1 MNRLSLVDSLFLYL
15 ETPQTP
21 MNIASLT
28 IFTPS
33 SPEPDL
39 FTRFREHTAARLDLL
54 PSYRRRLEM
63 TPLGLDHPVWV
74 VDDALDLDHH
84 IRHVALPKPG
94 TMEQLRALVAE
105 LHAVPL
111 DRARPLWEYHLIEGL
126 EHGAFAVYIK
136 LHHSDMDGIA
146 GMATLDVTYD
156 FSPDG
161 GQGLT
166 PRTHARS
173 SGEPADFLEL
183 TSTAIADFI
192 RQGYRAVKSLP
203 GAARTLAKAAP
214 HFSRDARI
222 LLGYARGMPRT
233 PFNVTIS
240 AHRIFAT
247 CSLALAEV
255 KKVAKSRGVTINDIV
270 LALSA
275 GALRRY
281 LIDHHALPGAPL
293 IAGVPASL
301 RAPGDGTLNNQVV
314 FSLSRLPTDVPDP
327 LPRLAAARLA
337 AEEAKGL
344 FADVRDLLTTDI
356 SIAGAP
362 LIITALA
369 RLMAGARAY
378 NAMRF
383 FNVVI
388 SNVPG
393 PREPMYCVGAPA
405 THYFP
410 VSIPF
415 HGCALNITVQS
426 YLDQLD
432 FGLIACSET
441 VPDAQSIADYIAD
454 DFEAMRKA
462 NEALSGPDAIQ
473 TIGLSTIVSP
483 RPGQEAARPDRR
495 NVETSPPKADPVSVL
510 ARNIEAL
517 SRATEAISRKLA
529 KPSARAVS
537 SKTLPAKSKIAPG
550 RPKAS
555 SAANT
560 AERPSASETSAVQP
574 ATRAGKAGHDLAPPS
589 RAARRHKRRAPAA
602 SRKP

>member
-28 IFTPS
+28 IFTPA
-33 SPEPDL
+33 SPQPDL
-39 FTRFREHTAARLDLL
+39 FVRFREHTAARLDLL

-74 VDDALDLDHH
+74 TEDSVDLDHH
-84 IRHVALPKPG
+84 IRHAVLPKPG
-94 TMEQLRALVAE
+94 TIGQLRTCVAE

-136 LHHSDMDGIA
+136 MHHCDMDGIA
-146 GMATLDVTYD
+146 GMSTLDVVYD

-161 GQGLT
+161 GPALLPQKVVG
-166 PRTHARS
+166 PS
-173 SGEPADFLEL
+173 SEPVDFLEL
-183 TSTAIADFI
+183 TSTAIADFL
-192 RQGYRAVKSLP
+192 RQGYRTVASLP
-203 GAARTLAKAAP
+203 GAARTLARAAP
-214 HFSRDARI
+214 HFGRDARF
-222 LLGYARGMPRT
+222 LLGYATRMPRT
-233 PFNVTIS
+233 PFNVAIS
-240 AHRIFAT
+240 PHRVYAT
-247 CSLALAEV
+247 CSLPLTEV
-255 KKVAKSRGVTINDIV
+255 KRLAKSKGATINDVV

-281 LIDHHALPGAPL
+281 LIDHDALPNAPL

-301 RAPGDGTLNNQVV
+301 RAPGDARLNNQVM

-327 LPRLAAARLA
+327 LQRLAAARLA
-337 AEEAKGL
+337 GQEAKGL

-356 SIAGAP
+356 SIVGAP
-362 LIITALA
+362 LVITALG
-369 RLMAGARAY
+369 RLMAGTRAY
-378 NAMRF
+378 NVMRPF

-405 THYFP
+405 RHYFP
-410 VSIPF
+410 MSIPF

-426 YLDQLD
+426 YVDQLD

-441 VPDAQSIADYIAD
+441 VPDAQRIADHLAE
-454 DFEAMRKA
+454 DFEALRKA
-462 NEALSGPDAIQ
+462 DEVSSRPDAIGAIAL
-473 TIGLSTIVSP
+473 TTPPAPASG
-483 RPGQEAARPDRR
+483 REAARPDGPGA
-495 NVETSPPKADPVSVL
+495 EASASKAQPESAL

-517 SRATEAISRKLA
+517 SRATEAMSRKLREQAAASISPKTRTHKSKAAAPQRKGGPAA
-529 KPSARAVS
+529 KGVERPS
-537 SKTLPAKSKIAPG
+537 SKDTSAAPVQKTTRKLA
-550 RPKAS
+550 RPSRPVLRRQRQAS
-555 SAANT
+555 SA
-560 AERPSASETSAVQP
+560 
-574 ATRAGKAGHDLAPPS
+574 GKKS
-589 RAARRHKRRAPAA
+589 
-602 SRKP
+602 

>member
-28 IFTPS
+28 IFTPAA
-33 SPEPDL
+33 PVPAL
-39 FTRFREHTAARLDLL
+39 FSRFREHTAARLDLL

-74 VDDALDLDHH
+74 TDDSLDLDHH
-84 IRHVALPKPG
+84 VRHAVLPKPG

-105 LHAVPL
+105 FHAVPL

-136 LHHSDMDGIA
+136 MHHCDMDGIA
-146 GMATLDVTYD
+146 GMSTLEAVYD

-161 GQGLT
+161 GPAT
-166 PRTHARS
+166 PPRKARGS
-173 SGEPADFLEL
+173 SAEPSDFLEL
-183 TSTAIADFI
+183 TSTAVADFL

-214 HFSRDARI
+214 HFTRDARF
-222 LLGYARGMPRT
+222 LLHYATGMPRT
-233 PFNVTIS
+233 PLNVTIS
-240 AHRIFAT
+240 ARRVYAT
-247 CSLALAEV
+247 CSLALDEV
-255 KKVAKSRGVTINDIV
+255 KKIARSQGATINDVV

-281 LIDHHALPGAPL
+281 LIDRHALPDAPL

-301 RAPGDGTLNNQVV
+301 RAPGDATLNNQVM

-337 AEEAKGL
+337 GQEAKGL

-356 SIAGAP
+356 SIVGAP
-362 LIITALA
+362 LVITALG
-369 RLMAGARAY
+369 RLMARTRAY
-378 NAMRF
+378 NVVRPF

-393 PREPMYCVGAPA
+393 PREPMYCAGAPA
-405 THYFP
+405 RHYFP
-410 VSIPF
+410 MSIPF

-432 FGLIACSET
+432 FGLVACSET
-441 VPDAQSIADYIAD
+441 VPDAQRIADYLAE

-462 NEALSGPDAIQ
+462 DAASSRPDAVE
-473 TIGLSTIVSP
+473 TIAH
-483 RPGQEAARPDRR
+483 EAARRLGRGAEASGSMPRPDSAL
-495 NVETSPPKADPVSVL
+495 T
-510 ARNIEAL
+510 RNIDAL
-517 SRATEAISRKLA
+517 SRATEAVARKLGLRA
-529 KPSARAVS
+529 ADSVSPGTGVSKSKGGARKPKARSAGDAVERRQDGQKRAVHPAALAH
-537 SKTLPAKSKIAPG
+537 KTARKRG
-550 RPKAS
+550 RPS
-555 SAANT
+555 
-560 AERPSASETSAVQP
+560 PP
-574 ATRAGKAGHDLAPPS
+574 AQRRKHQAPRGGKKS
-589 RAARRHKRRAPAA
+589 
-602 SRKP
+602 

>member
-28 IFTPS
+28 IFTPAL
-33 SPEPDL
+33 PQTDL
-39 FTRFREHTAARLDLL
+39 FARFHEHTAARLDLL

-74 VDDALDLDHH
+74 TEDSIDLDHH
-84 IRHVALPKPG
+84 IRHNVLPKPG
-94 TMEQLRALVAE
+94 TMEQLRACVAE

-136 LHHSDMDGIA
+136 MHHCDMDGIA
-146 GMATLDVTYD
+146 GMSTLDVVYD

-161 GQGLT
+161 GPAPLRHKAVG
-166 PRTHARS
+166 P

-183 TSTAIADFI
+183 TSTAIADFL
-192 RQGYRAVKSLP
+192 RQGYRAVTSLP

-214 HFSRDARI
+214 HFTRDARF
-222 LLGYARGMPRT
+222 LLSYATQMPRT
-233 PFNVTIS
+233 PFNVAIS
-240 AHRIFAT
+240 PHRVYAT
-247 CSLALAEV
+247 CSLPLAEV
-255 KKVAKSRGVTINDIV
+255 KRIAKSRGATINDVV

-281 LIDHHALPGAPL
+281 LIDHHALPNAPL

-301 RAPGDGTLNNQVV
+301 RAPGDATLNNQVM
-314 FSLSRLPTDVPDP
+314 FSLSRLPTDVSDP
-327 LPRLAAARLA
+327 LQRLAAARSA
-337 AEEAKGL
+337 GQEAKGL

-356 SIAGAP
+356 SIVGAP
-362 LIITALA
+362 LVITALG
-369 RLMAGARAY
+369 RLMAGTRAY
-378 NAMRF
+378 NVVRPF
-383 FNVVI
+383 FNVVV

-393 PREPMYCVGAPA
+393 PREPMYCAGAPA
-405 THYFP
+405 RHYFP
-410 VSIPF
+410 MSIPF

-441 VPDAQSIADYIAD
+441 VPDAQRIADYLAE
-454 DFEAMRKA
+454 DFEALRKA
-462 NEALSGPDAIQ
+462 DEASSRSDVIGATALSA
-473 TIGLSTIVSP
+473 P
-483 RPGQEAARPDRR
+483 RAPASGQEAARPDGPGAKGG
-495 NVETSPPKADPVSVL
+495 SSKAEPESAL

-517 SRATEAISRKLA
+517 GRATEAMSRKLKEQAVGSVSPKIRTYKSRAAGPQGKGSPAA
-529 KPSARAVS
+529 KGVEPLSKETAVAPAHKTTRKPVRPSQ
-537 SKTLPAKSKIAPG
+537 PAP
-550 RPKAS
+550 RQRRAS
-555 SAANT
+555 SA
-560 AERPSASETSAVQP
+560 
-574 ATRAGKAGHDLAPPS
+574 GK
-589 RAARRHKRRAPAA
+589 
-602 SRKP
+602 KP